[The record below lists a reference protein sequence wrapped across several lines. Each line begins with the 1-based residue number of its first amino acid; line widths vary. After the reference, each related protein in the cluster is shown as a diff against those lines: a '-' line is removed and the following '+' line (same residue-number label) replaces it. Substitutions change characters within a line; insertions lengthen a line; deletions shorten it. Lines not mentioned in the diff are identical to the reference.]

1 MAAVI
6 LRLDAGSHQFL
17 IDRSPIGGRING
29 HLLGVRSA
37 AAVGAQRVQYAP
49 QILVNLQSLQQCR
62 FAVNQRN
69 EYAGSDITTRLK
81 WKKNLL
87 ANGTFPR
94 ASIAVHLKVGFQ
106 IEALDVFALV
116 PSGRQC
122 YPLEGDGAF

>member
-81 WKKNLL
+81 WKKKLTCKRDISTSL
-87 ANGTFPR
+87 DRSSSEGRIPDRSIGCVCTR
-94 ASIAVHLKVGFQ
+94 ALWPAVLS
-106 IEALDVFALV
+106 A
-116 PSGRQC
+116 
-122 YPLEGDGAF
+122 